1 LSVERWRGTVN
12 VTPYDRREMVVTD
25 DKLIVVD
32 PTEAKPPIELDLL
45 ELAEHGVLLPHG
57 TTMTVVDRSA
67 PDPEATRL
75 QLRAFVPSTFDDI
88 DWPPRVREL
97 VEAQV
102 ARAEA
107 ARLELRRQLTGLVAW
122 TITGL
127 GVLLVVLVVVL
138 LLA

>member
-25 DKLIVVD
+25 DKLIVAD
-32 PTEAKPPIELDLL
+32 PTEAKAPIELDLL

-67 PDPEATRL
+67 PDPEASRL